1 MFGSGAENHF
11 LIFAQ
16 KVSLHTNET
25 RQCSKANT
33 VEFWVFWC
41 VYVDRIVILRG
52 E

>member
-11 LIFAQ
+11 LMFAQ

-33 VEFWVFWC
+33 VEFWVFLVC
-41 VYVDRIVILRG
+41 ACRSNCYFAG
-52 E
+52 